1 VFTAQYGLIPYIKQI
16 MFRLLKV
23 KQPGSYLNFRTLF
36 MKNILVEYKKVKLR
50 NKQHFVE
57 NKPDIMQHVLEMKY
71 TSWLYK
77 YIR

>member
-1 VFTAQYGLIPYIKQI
+1 
-16 MFRLLKV
+16 
-23 KQPGSYLNFRTLF
+23 